1 MRVTILE
8 QRYAGGHFLHYV
20 ARLIRALEGV
30 ADEIVLAT
38 PQACAASSQYGVYLR
53 PLEDRFRTHPVWERW
68 TQHNKPVHRLA
79 FIYAD
84 LLKGVIR
91 DTRCDAI
98 LVPGADGLAE
108 ATGLAR
114 LALRNAIPKS
124 VHAEALIIRGP
135 IAYGFDQRRRTA
147 FLQKLAMRAMPFDRV
162 HFIDPVVYRWARS
175 LSTGLAN
182 RCRFVPDPIDPP
194 STIDKREARQ
204 QLGWPTNARI
214 ALSIGPQDDR
224 KGTDVLVNATAR
236 AKLGPDD
243 RIVLAGQIVKP
254 LRAQIDAMMDAD
266 PTLRS
271 RLILVDRYLSTDE
284 FGAAM
289 RAADLIVAPYK
300 PQPHPSGVT
309 LQAAAAGRMVLTSHV
324 GWFEHIVPVFGLG
337 MTCDCQSVHALA
349 EALPVA
355 IERST
360 TFETCQASRK
370 LLAFHQ
376 PESFARAWRAGL
388 LERLGRTPD
397 ADVPDW
403 DALVR
408 SVTSEAS
415 PEVGHGR

>member
-38 PQACAASSQYGVYLR
+38 PEACAASSQYGVYLR
-53 PLEDRFRTHPVWERW
+53 PLEGRFRMHPVWERW
-68 TQHNKPVHRLA
+68 TQHNKPVHKLA

-84 LLKGVIR
+84 LLRDVVR

-98 LVPGADGLAE
+98 LIPGADGIAE
-108 ATGLAR
+108 GTGLAR
-114 LALRNAIPKS
+114 LALRNAIPQS
-124 VHAEALIIRGP
+124 VHAEALLIRGP
-135 IAYGFDQRRRTA
+135 IAYGFEQRRRTA

-162 HFIDPVVYRWARS
+162 HFIDPVVYRWAKS
-175 LSTGLAN
+175 LSPGLAS

-194 STIDKREARQ
+194 PTISKADARAK
-204 QLGWPTNARI
+204 LGWPAHARI

-236 AKLGPDD
+236 SNLGVED
-243 RIVLAGQIVKP
+243 RVVLAGQIVKP
-254 LRAQIDAMMDAD
+254 LRAQIDAMMNAD

-324 GWFEHIVPVFGLG
+324 GWFEQIVPVFGLG
-337 MTCDCQSVHALA
+337 MTCDCQSIDALA
-349 EALPVA
+349 DALPGA
-355 IERST
+355 LERST
-360 TFETCQASRK
+360 TFVTGKASRK

-388 LERLGRTPD
+388 LERMGRTPD

-403 DALVR
+403 DALVN
-408 SVTSEAS
+408 SVRPTAS
-415 PEVGHGR
+415 PAAERGT